1 MNVALSPAEE
11 TLRSLG
17 QRVGLAIPDA
27 VPASHVIR
35 TVADAGMLAGLTVPG
50 AVIALDAMAAEAA
63 SAAMVVAL
71 HAACM
76 LSVDDASL
84 LSGARVGALTLAT
97 DEIPVEAEGAL
108 SGRASWVAPLTE
120 NGLALVGARSGNE
133 LIAWA
138 IDLGVSGVAV
148 EAVNVAGLPGLVI
161 GHVRLNATAVRRVGP
176 TMPVMARARL
186 FVSAVGLGIA
196 RRAVREAL
204 VSARGTSQ
212 GAGGEQ
218 TTQGLVAD
226 SATELDA
233 AMMLTWK
240 AASEP
245 LTLGSTSMA
254 KLAATVAAQR
264 AVERATQIIGAESF
278 RQGHIIERLARD
290 VRALELFAGRTEAL
304 REAVALES

>member
-11 TLRSLG
+11 ALRSLG
-17 QRVGLAIPDA
+17 QRVGLAMPDA
-27 VPASHVIR
+27 VPASQVIR
-35 TVADAGMLAGLTVPG
+35 AVADAGMLAGLTVQG

-71 HAACM
+71 HVACM

-97 DEIPVEAEGAL
+97 DEIPVETEGAL

-148 EAVNVAGLPGLVI
+148 EEVNVAGLPGLVI
-161 GHVRLNATAVRRVGP
+161 GYLRLNATAVRRVGP

-186 FVSAVGLGIA
+186 FVSAVGLGVA

-264 AVERATQIIGAESF
+264 AVERATQVIGAESF